1 MATNRTIAQLGYEVS
16 EDVLHAIDLL
26 QNLYGAD
33 NHRDSGHQDGKGGR
47 PTWIFE
53 LPRFNAEI
61 GLPMNKRDLTLYM
74 RNRTLD
80 GRKLTD
86 LIPPEKVSRV
96 YPRDGEPARSIK
108 DSAFLGT
115 AKGNECVMLKLERE
129 DLEPLLSMFF
139 ASSPEVPQTLASN
152 SASVSNS
159 SGAPSGANAS
169 TRPPI
174 DAEAFEELLE
184 RRSEVGQAGEMLA
197 VQDELERLM
206 RLDCPDPHS
215 WVERVA
221 LSDVGRG
228 YDIASTWPGHERYIE
243 VKSTTSLK
251 SGFFISSNE
260 RRVLSDL
267 GGRAWIYRV
276 LVRADGSGDVAV
288 RLSDP
293 MRALPEEA
301 FQPVVF
307 LVANDSL
314 EHASATHQ
322 SMGPVQIHGG

>member
-1 MATNRTIAQLGYEVS
+1 MANNRTIAQLGYEVS

-26 QNLYGAD
+26 ENRYGAD

-53 LPRFNAEI
+53 LPQFNAEV

-86 LIPPEKVSRV
+86 LLPPEKVPKV
-96 YPRDGEPARSIK
+96 YPRDGKPARSIK
-108 DSAFLGT
+108 DSAFLRT

-139 ASSPEVPQTLASN
+139 ATSPEAHQTSASN
-152 SASVSNS
+152 SASASNS
-159 SGAPSGANAS
+159 SVAPSGSSAS

-197 VQDELERLM
+197 VQDELERLT
-206 RLDCPDPHS
+206 RLGCPDPRS

-228 YDIASTWPGHERYIE
+228 YDIASTWSGHERFIE

-251 SGFFISSNE
+251 NGLFISSNE
-260 RRVLSDL
+260 RRVLFDL
-267 GGRAWIYRV
+267 GGRAWLYRV
-276 LVRADGSGDVAV
+276 LVKPDGSGDVAV
-288 RLSDP
+288 RLPDP

-307 LVANDSL
+307 RVATDAL
-314 EHASATHQ
+314 EKASETHQ
-322 SMGPVQIHGG
+322 SMAPVQAQGG

>member
-26 QNLYGAD
+26 ENRYGAD

-61 GLPMNKRDLTLYM
+61 GLPMNKRALTMYM

-86 LIPPEKVSRV
+86 LLPPEKVTKV
-96 YPRDGEPARSIK
+96 YPRDGKPARSIK

-139 ASSPEVPQTLASN
+139 GSSPEAPQTSASN
-152 SASVSNS
+152 NVSTSGS
-159 SGAPSGANAS
+159 SGSPSGANPS

-197 VQDELERLM
+197 VQDELERLK

-228 YDIASTWPGHERYIE
+228 YDIASTWPGHERFIE

-251 SGFFISSNE
+251 NGFFISSNE
-260 RRVLSDL
+260 KRVLFDL
-267 GGRAWIYRV
+267 GGRAWLYRV
-276 LVRADGSGDVAV
+276 LVKSDGSGEVAV
-288 RLSDP
+288 RLPDP

-307 LVANDSL
+307 RVANDAL
-314 EHASATHQ
+314 EMASETRQ
-322 SMGPVQIHGG
+322 SIDAAQVQGA